1 MTSYLTE
8 KNSAYWSRRD
18 SIYED
23 PETGINL
30 QCKEWMTVYVKG
42 KREGN
47 GWFQMS
53 QVMWAGPDMLSLS
66 KGQWTAIEKLYSR
79 SDRVLRSDLGTKQR
93 TNWSGIKMERDSIKK

>member
-30 QCKEWMTVYVKG
+30 QCK
-42 KREGN
+42 
-47 GWFQMS
+47 Q
-53 QVMWAGPDMLSLS
+53 
-66 KGQWTAIEKLYSR
+66 
-79 SDRVLRSDLGTKQR
+79 
-93 TNWSGIKMERDSIKK
+93 